1 MPVTD
6 YASEIW
12 GYKKYDFLDRLQFR
26 AARTVLGVGKRAP
39 LPYLAGDICLLDVQ
53 SRNHRY
59 MIRLWTRIISMSR
72 NRNPRKVYLWDR
84 ESSTKNSWSSEVKS
98 ILTKCDQI
106 DCFRENTTNGM
117 NANEF
122 VDSIKQKLLEYCA
135 TKWKTDVEGMPK
147 LRTYVE
153 IKDCYRQEPIVC
165 KYMSSKQR
173 GVISKLRNGTL
184 PIAIETGRFRKTPL
198 QERLCGQCN
207 NQSIEDEKHVLLH
220 CNAYLLERQRMLAK
234 IAEKLD
240 IPIF

>member
-1 MPVTD
+1 
-6 YASEIW
+6 
-12 GYKKYDFLDRLQFR
+12 
-26 AARTVLGVGKRAP
+26 
-39 LPYLAGDICLLDVQ
+39 
-53 SRNHRY
+53 
-59 MIRLWTRIISMSR
+59 
-72 NRNPRKVYLWDR
+72 
-84 ESSTKNSWSSEVKS
+84 VKS

-106 DCFRENTTNGM
+106 DCFRENTTKRM
-117 NANEF
+117 NVKEF
-122 VDSIKQKLLEYCA
+122 VHSIKQKLLEYCA

-173 GVISKLRNGTL
+173 AVISKLRSGTL

-207 NQSIEDEKHVLLH
+207 NQSIEDEKHFLLH

-234 IAEKLD
+234 IDEKLD